1 MYEIYKKLLNEK
13 GLKNSDISRET
24 GISNMTL
31 SDWKNGKTVPK
42 QDKLMKIADYFEV
55 TVDYLMTG
63 KEKEF
68 EMYSIQLYF
77 YITTFS
83 TQKIAYKISPVG
95 FLLIK
100 WVLLSFWV
108 HNAIPISHF
117 SAWGICVLQ
126 VVD

>member
-68 EMYSIQLYF
+68 EEPPRTLVTSVMS
-77 YITTFS
+77 
-83 TQKIAYKISPVG
+83 
-95 FLLIK
+95 
-100 WVLLSFWV
+100 
-108 HNAIPISHF
+108 
-117 SAWGICVLQ
+117 
-126 VVD
+126 

>member
-1 MYEIYKKLLNEK
+1 MDEIYKKLLNEK

-77 YITTFS
+77 YITTFL
-83 TQKIAYKISPVG
+83 T
-95 FLLIK
+95 
-100 WVLLSFWV
+100 
-108 HNAIPISHF
+108 
-117 SAWGICVLQ
+117 
-126 VVD
+126 